1 MFLKYCGMEY
11 CPQIKFLEVIVMTKK
26 ILAVVMALALMLTAC
41 TVAFAEETPTD
52 VVPVLKLDANSGE
65 GTMEDIAVNDA
76 GVVVVPENVFTKNNF
91 DFTGWNTNADGS
103 GTAYEIGAEIALRE
117 DLTLFAQWIYKGVTL
132 VEYTVT
138 YDANGGEGETV
149 DEYGPYIEGMY
160 AYTAYNNF
168 TKGTATFVEWNTAA
182 DGSGQSYGEDEMF
195 EIYEDVV
202 LYAIWEGG
210 EEEVPSEPEVQEPI
224 VEEPEE
230 VVTETDENPET
241 GSASAAGAVVAGV
254 VALGALV
261 VLKKR
266 D

>member
-1 MFLKYCGMEY
+1 
-11 CPQIKFLEVIVMTKK
+11 MTKK

>member
-1 MFLKYCGMEY
+1 
-11 CPQIKFLEVIVMTKK
+11 
-26 ILAVVMALALMLTAC
+26 
-41 TVAFAEETPTD
+41 
-52 VVPVLKLDANSGE
+52 
-65 GTMEDIAVNDA
+65 
-76 GVVVVPENVFTKNNF
+76 
-91 DFTGWNTNADGS
+91 
-103 GTAYEIGAEIALRE
+103 
-117 DLTLFAQWIYKGVTL
+117 
-132 VEYTVT
+132 
-138 YDANGGEGETV
+138 
-149 DEYGPYIEGMY
+149 MY

-210 EEEVPSEPEVQEPI
+210 EEDEIIEDDPIVDDEPI